1 MLKTINCSMFK
12 SMMTNA
18 AKLVEINRGNL
29 DALNVFPVPD
39 GDTGTNMNLT
49 MTSGSKEVVNI
60 DTDEYLPFDKNSK
73 IAVLDEV
80 KYKGYPIGLGCY
92 FAALVGTFGGEIAV
106 GYGKT
111 FIIYTVV
118 ALLFYFIVYSFY
130 AYVAGGK
137 KGFVSYWKNIIPSSE
152 GITYKE
158 TYYNSDITDINDS
171 NTTLPV
177 FNNLTDMEVY
187 EDTIY
192 VLDYSTQS
200 FTLPTGK
207 VDKFSLGN
215 VYIINQDFKYTNI
228 INEFVISDEVKAK
241 FDDFYKLV
249 MASGDTEFIDRE
261 KNLYLKVGDYYVRG
275 RFDALFRNKRT
286 GKWIIIDWK
295 SSGSIDKV
303 SNKWTKNLLGPASK
317 FPALNYYTYTM
328 QLYFYKKA
336 LIEGG
341 YLPEGTTF
349 DDITVMIVNLPDHII
364 KETGKTF
371 ATHREAFAFDN
382 EFMNRLLNFAVQKQ
396 KLLNMQQKPVE
407 ANEEEPAVISED
419 DNDNLPF

>member
-1 MLKTINCSMFK
+1 MSDFKPNFLNKYIDRSLPTISISAVLGMIQEPFDQIGVAQKTYDKHFNNPESQYYQKTVEQICEMWS
-12 SMMTNA
+12 
-18 AKLVEINRGNL
+18 AKGAESCKYGSLL
-29 DALNVFPVPD
+29 DD
-39 GDTGTNMNLT
+39 YIGMNLLEQNLELQLW
-49 MTSGSKEVVNI
+49 KLDNNYEY
-60 DTDEYLPFDKNSK
+60 DER
-73 IAVLDEV
+73 
-80 KYKGYPIGLGCY
+80 
-92 FAALVGTFGGEIAV
+92 
-106 GYGKT
+106 
-111 FIIYTVV
+111 
-118 ALLFYFIVYSFY
+118 LL
-130 AYVAGGK
+130 AHCNA
-137 KGFVSYWKNIIPSSE
+137 
-152 GITYKE
+152 
-158 TYYNSDITDINDS
+158 
-171 NTTLPV
+171 
-177 FNNLTDMEVY
+177 
-187 EDTIY
+187 
-192 VLDYSTQS
+192 
-200 FTLPTGK
+200 
-207 VDKFSLGN
+207 
-215 VYIINQDFKYTNI
+215 
-228 INEFVISDEVKAK
+228 

-407 ANEEEPAVISED
+407 VNEEEPSVISED